1 MTATDEAFV
10 TGREIWKIFGRDAR
24 AAFDALA
31 RDNLTRHE
39 MQERFGVVVGVA
51 GVNFDVRRGEIF
63 CIMGLSG
70 SGKSTLVE
78 DILYPALYKHVY
90 RSTVGGEPL
99 EHDSIEGLEM
109 VDKII
114 EITDRHIVGIKNVT
128 FNEPFFAGHFP
139 GNAVMPGV
147 LQVEALAQTGGLLCI
162 NSMPEGQYDTYF
174 LKIDNCKFKAKV
186 VPGDTMILK
195 MELLN
200 PIRRGI
206 CEMRG
211 TVFVGNKV
219 ATEADLMAQLVKR
232 S

>member
-1 MTATDEAFV
+1 
-10 TGREIWKIFGRDAR
+10 
-24 AAFDALA
+24 
-31 RDNLTRHE
+31 
-39 MQERFGVVVGVA
+39 
-51 GVNFDVRRGEIF
+51 
-63 CIMGLSG
+63 
-70 SGKSTLVE
+70 
-78 DILYPALYKHVY
+78 
-90 RSTVGGEPL
+90 
-99 EHDSIEGLEM
+99 
-109 VDKII
+109 
-114 EITDRHIVGIKNVT
+114 
-128 FNEPFFAGHFP
+128 
-139 GNAVMPGV
+139 MPGV
-147 LQVEALAQTGGLLCI
+147 LQIEALAQTGGLLCI

-211 TVFVGNKV
+211 TVFVGNKI